1 MNLDLLNS
9 EIKRQ
14 RYTKTFIANELKISI
29 CILLKIL
36 QGKQKKV
43 DIQIAVKLSQI
54 LSIPLEQLIE
64 GVKND

>member
-29 CILLKIL
+29 CTLLKIL